1 MSSARTLE
9 YAVTFYFRFVALR
22 RIVRARCVADAI
34 NKARGT
40 LPSDMEISA
49 IIAVPKE

>member
-1 MSSARTLE
+1 MASARTLE
-9 YAVTFYFRFVALR
+9 YVVTFHFQFVTLR
-22 RIVRARCVADAI
+22 RVVRARCVADAI

-40 LPSDMEISA
+40 LPNDMEISA